1 MKWTTLVGSGVFGL
15 VMALPVVNAEEVN
28 ALQEEQSRQRLEQ
41 RFQSRAHAGAGMQ
54 YRYEQHLR
62 HRHGGSDGKQ
72 SRYEV
77 QEQQYTFGG
86 QGGGPRR

>member
-1 MKWTTLVGSGVFGL
+1 M
-15 VMALPVVNAEEVN
+15 
-28 ALQEEQSRQRLEQ
+28 EQSRQRLEQ
-41 RFQSRAHAGAGMQ
+41 RFQSHDHAGAGMQ

-77 QEQQYTFGG
+77 QER

>member
-15 VMALPVVNAEEVN
+15 AMALPMVNAEGAD
-28 ALQEEQSRQRLEQ
+28 ALQEQARSMEQSRQRLEQ
-41 RFQSRAHAGAGMQ
+41 RFQSHDHAGAGMQ

-77 QEQQYTFGG
+77 QER